1 MFDVPTTRAL
11 IERLENDKTL
21 RRLCGWTYAAEI
33 PSEATFSRAFAEFS
47 ESALPARVHEAL
59 IKQTL
64 GDHLVGHVS
73 RDSTAIEAREKPQPK
88 PRAEKPKRK
97 RGRPRKGEERP
108 REERRVKRQL
118 TMSLPQMLD
127 DLPKA
132 CDVGTKRNAKGHTTS
147 WIGYKLHIDA
157 ADGGIPISC
166 ILTSASL
173 HDSQAAIPLAS
184 MTADRVTNLYDL
196 MDSAYDAPEIGWHSY
211 LLGHVPIIDIN
222 PRDKEYKEELARE
235 APGAERR
242 RSPPPG
248 GRALQRALE
257 HRAHQRWAEGQL
269 RGPPCPRARPCQG
282 SLPPDVRHPGADGR
296 PVDAPPGLSGR
307 LRPCH
312 AGTPPLGGGAKS
324 HVRIATAGP
333 ECARMGIGLP
343 RIGAPAAASDVRS
356 SRSSCYVPTVNVLTT
371 GLSGKEDR
379 AWEFCK
385 WLGNEKKRLIQGRQS
400 VIADPWPGGGALPDI
415 APRRAPCLSIRCM
428 LVGPMPDR
436 ARAFGATNRAH

>member
-1 MFDVPTTRAL
+1 MGVTVLELARVESFLPHFHGLPGRPVEDRAALARAFIAKAVFDVPTTRAL
-11 IERLENDKTL
+11 IERLEADKTL
-21 RRLCGWTYAAEI
+21 RHLCGWTWRGEI

-47 ESALPARVHEAL
+47 EGALPERVHEAL

-73 RDSTAIEAREKPQPK
+73 RDSTAIEAREKPQPRPK
-88 PRAEKPKRK
+88 AEKPKRK

-108 REERRVKRQL
+108 KEERRVKRQL

-235 APGAERR
+235 ARAQRGVGHRHPADERYNE
-242 RSPPPG
+242 RSNIERINGGLKDNCG
-248 GRALQRALE
+248 GR
-257 HRAHQRWAEGQL
+257 
-269 RGPPCPRARPCQG
+269 
-282 SLPPDVRHPGADGR
+282 
-296 PVDAPPGLSGR
+296 
-307 LRPCH
+307 
-312 AGTPPLGGGAKS
+312 
-324 HVRIATAGP
+324 HVRVRGHAKVH
-333 ECARMGIGLP
+333 CHLMFGIL
-343 RIGAPAAASDVRS
+343 
-356 SRSSCYVPTVNVLTT
+356 VLTVDQ
-371 GLSGKEDR
+371 LM
-379 AWEFCK
+379 
-385 WLGNEKKRLIQGRQS
+385 RLL
-400 VIADPWPGGGALPDI
+400 A
-415 APRRAPCLSIRCM
+415 
-428 LVGPMPDR
+428 
-436 ARAFGATNRAH
+436 